1 MIVVIMNSR
10 VVTSLNHGFPGCMS
24 QNCGSTLRTLDI
36 TAMCS
41 CTAASAVV
49 LISSHWTLK
58 AMIWTT
64 DFRTAITTV
73 CKVQSLWEFFE
84 RGNIGAGQRL
94 CRLHG
99 LGLCFPISL
108 SFSLS
113 YTHTSPCVTVM
124 AFPEPEQAVPA
135 QSRVSDTPHAHCE
148 MFCLLLT
155 ALIEHSGELWQEKN
169 MFQSCAFDCFKSLLP
184 IAFAYITEDG
194 MTCLWELDLLCSGHF
209 DPTQLRCFPM
219 RGQEELRK

>member
-108 SFSLS
+108 SLS
-113 YTHTSPCVTVM
+113 HSRIHTHLPVWLSWPFPSQSKQFQRRVGSATLPMHTVKC
-124 AFPEPEQAVPA
+124 FV
-135 QSRVSDTPHAHCE
+135 C
-148 MFCLLLT
+148 CLLL
-155 ALIEHSGELWQEKN
+155 
-169 MFQSCAFDCFKSLLP
+169 
-184 IAFAYITEDG
+184 
-194 MTCLWELDLLCSGHF
+194 
-209 DPTQLRCFPM
+209 
-219 RGQEELRK
+219 